1 MTAAAAEAND
11 YCIDSDFPARESVR
25 AEGESAPLKQAVPVT
40 EGNGAERRRAPRYS
54 TLRPVVV
61 MPVLPNGALD
71 LSARTVGT
79 LIDTAEGGM
88 GLELDLDDSD
98 IPHNMVVGVP
108 MPDGHTRYAGLE
120 LRHVR
125 RTPTERCRLGAHFS
139 GPAHQILQSQ
149 LLVPEFDPQSMTYR
163 QPYQPEVLKHWVQLG
178 ILKPRLLDRV
188 QVCPQCETLP
198 TFRLGCQAC
207 RSGRV
212 QCERVVHHLTISGFR
227 DQEQTAICLDCG
239 WRGSQPVAI
248 GHCFRCGLRFPAEQ
262 AKHLELVGY
271 DVLKLDP
278 LALIRAS

>member
-1 MTAAAAEAND
+1 
-11 YCIDSDFPARESVR
+11 
-25 AEGESAPLKQAVPVT
+25 
-40 EGNGAERRRAPRYS
+40 
-54 TLRPVVV
+54 

-88 GLELDLDDSD
+88 GLELDLDDGA
-98 IPHNMVVGVP
+98 IPHSMVVGVP

-149 LLVPEFDPQSMTYR
+149 VLVPEFDPQSMTYR
-163 QPYQPEVLKHWVQLG
+163 QPYEPDVLKHWVQLG

-188 QVCPQCETLP
+188 QVCPQCETLA
-198 TFRLGCQAC
+198 TFRLGCKMC

-212 QCERVVHHLTISGFR
+212 EYERVVHHLTISGFSE
-227 DQEQTAICLDCG
+227 QEQSAICLDCG
-239 WRGSQPVAI
+239 WRGNQGVTI
-248 GHCFRCGLRFPAEQ
+248 GHCFRCGLRFPGEQ

-271 DVLKLDP
+271 DVLRLDP
-278 LALIRAS
+278 LALIQAS